1 LCVQPDSD
9 DSPDGDSDDGSVDG
23 EYGDDDMLLERE
35 ASEEEDKMD
44 VDDVPRP
51 MAQHVVSL
59 AHLGANS

>member
-1 LCVQPDSD
+1 LQPGSEE
-9 DSPDGDSDDGSVDG
+9 SPDGDSDDGSVDG

>member
-1 LCVQPDSD
+1 MCVQPDSD

-23 EYGDDDMLLERE
+23 EYGDEDMLLERE
-35 ASEEEDKMD
+35 PSEEEDKMD
-44 VDDVPRP
+44 VDAVPRP

>member
-1 LCVQPDSD
+1 MQPDSD
-9 DSPDGDSDDGSVDG
+9 DSPDGVSDDGSVDG
-23 EYGDDDMLLERE
+23 EYGDEDMLLERE
-35 ASEEEDKMD
+35 PSEEEDKMD

>member
-9 DSPDGDSDDGSVDG
+9 DSPDGVSDDGSVDG
-23 EYGDDDMLLERE
+23 EYGDEDMLLERE
-35 ASEEEDKMD
+35 ASEEEDQMD

>member
-1 LCVQPDSD
+1 MQPGSEE
-9 DSPDGDSDDGSVDG
+9 SPDGDSDDGSVDG